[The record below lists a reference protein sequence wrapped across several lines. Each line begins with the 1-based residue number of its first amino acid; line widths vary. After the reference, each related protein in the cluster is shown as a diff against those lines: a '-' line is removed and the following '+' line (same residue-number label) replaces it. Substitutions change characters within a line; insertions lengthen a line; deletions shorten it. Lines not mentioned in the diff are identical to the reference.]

1 MWLDLILFAKAF
13 GPSNPTRPAHP
24 SYPAQ
29 PTPLT
34 APDFPEWDGSWTVAL
49 GRTGQRRKWLPCPW
63 NQSRPLPTQTMA
75 VSHPSTHP
83 ANFNLPPHHPQSPP
97 HTVCLPPPPSTRE
110 GETSL
115 GETGEKKKKKNVA
128 RALSHLRPPAA
139 ERGKERGR
147 VREKEEE
154 EEEKEREK
162 KG

>member
-13 GPSNPTRPAHP
+13 GPSNPTHPAHL

-75 VSHPSTHP
+75 ISHPSTHP
-83 ANFNLPPHHPQSPP
+83 ANFNLPPHHPQTPP
-97 HTVCLPPPPSTRE
+97 HTVCLPPPPSTGSPTPHHHLSFFFPE
-110 GETSL
+110 PFESSL
-115 GETGEKKKKKNVA
+115 SSFSKSPSTLGQ
-128 RALSHLRPPAA
+128 
-139 ERGKERGR
+139 ERGR
-147 VREKEEE
+147 NISGRD
-154 EEEKEREK
+154 
-162 KG
+162 G

>member
-13 GPSNPTRPAHP
+13 GPSNPTHPAHP

-83 ANFNLPPHHPQSPP
+83 ANFNLPPHRPQTPP
-97 HTVCLPPPPSTRE
+97 HTVCLPPPPSTSNLPPTPLYFFSRSHLKVRSPRFQSHRPPSARKE

-115 GETGEKKKKKNVA
+115 GETGEKKKKKT
-128 RALSHLRPPAA
+128 
-139 ERGKERGR
+139 
-147 VREKEEE
+147 
-154 EEEKEREK
+154 
-162 KG
+162 